1 MFECPVRSLR
11 TAYKFYYKEV
21 LLITWC
27 IDWTCNCAGDLHTLI
42 SQETNV
48 WRSAADISTWLRS
61 GLEWWVLSWSVISAK
76 NAKNILKRTKS
87 LADILPSSEYSLF
100 HARAA
105 SMLWTSPK
113 NLRII
118 LYINAI
124 TTTILSSYPSFD
136 SKSQLNP
143 IIYLFLLLI
152 VGFRRNCNTVAVNYQ
167 IEIGVYEFLAKYK
180 KFAHCF
186 IRYS

>member
-11 TAYKFYYKEV
+11 TAYKLYYKEV

-61 GLEWWVLSWSVISAK
+61 GLEWWVRSWSVISAK
-76 NAKNILKRTKS
+76 NAKKILKTKS

-113 NLRII
+113 N
-118 LYINAI
+118 AI
-124 TTTILSSYPSFD
+124 TTTILSPYPSLTRKPNAILF
-136 SKSQLNP
+136 
-143 IIYLFLLLI
+143 IYLFLLLI

-167 IEIGVYEFLAKYK
+167 IEIGVYEFLAEYK
-180 KFAHCF
+180 NFAHYF
-186 IRYS
+186 IW